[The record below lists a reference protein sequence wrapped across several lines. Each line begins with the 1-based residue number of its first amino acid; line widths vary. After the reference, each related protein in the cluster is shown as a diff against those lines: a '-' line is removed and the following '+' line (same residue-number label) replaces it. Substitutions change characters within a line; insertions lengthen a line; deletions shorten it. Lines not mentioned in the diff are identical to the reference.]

1 MITNPALQSKIQHI
15 IDNDTSTDMDIDL
28 NEDDKVFITNFYK
41 YAFVSIVLNWIEN
54 NMNENPKD
62 IVNKVSNLVT
72 GTIKHACL
80 AINSNI

>member
-1 MITNPALQSKIQHI
+1 MIEEMKRQIQHLDDTFDPSNVGDYKDLLYI
-15 IDNDTSTDMDIDL
+15 I
-28 NEDDKVFITNFYK
+28 Y
-41 YAFVSIVLNWIEN
+41 LNWIEN